1 MKEEEAGELRG
12 TQAGTEA
19 AGVVCQLGARQRD
32 GEVGRGAGAT
42 AEAGRRRGTCG
53 GGDAGGPCR
62 LVWRQ
67 CRSWPPSGW
76 GWEAKVKGRRV
87 ARGETAG
94 AVEPS
99 LPAARPGHS

>member
-19 AGVVCQLGARQRD
+19 AGVVCQLGARQRA
-32 GEVGRGAGAT
+32 GEAGRGAGAT
-42 AEAGRRRGTCG
+42 AEAGRRRG
-53 GGDAGGPCR
+53 AGGPCR

-76 GWEAKVKGRRV
+76 GWEAKVKGEKSRQR
-87 ARGETAG
+87 
-94 AVEPS
+94 
-99 LPAARPGHS
+99 

>member
-32 GEVGRGAGAT
+32 GEAGRGAGAT
-42 AEAGRRRGTCG
+42 QRRGAGGAHVG
-53 GGDAGGPCR
+53 GGHRRGAGGPCR

-67 CRSWPPSGW
+67 CRSWLPSGW
-76 GWEAKVKGRRV
+76 GWEAKVKGEKSRQR
-87 ARGETAG
+87 
-94 AVEPS
+94 
-99 LPAARPGHS
+99 